1 MKTKTLWLVGV
12 LLLGMAFVA
21 GLSVGRASR
30 KKQMPPETTRVTNLQ
45 NVDIDE
51 ALAACEDELEAFSQ
65 PSPKASATDAMTDEA
80 KRVAAEK
87 AATVEALENALRQC
101 RKSDLLLDAE
111 LCRAADRYGI
121 PLYMVVL
128 HADRQCVDKLGVGD
142 LILKHTEQCADFE
155 AQTDPKQMDIGELSA
170 AEFGS
175 IWDAQRYGKPN
186 ESRGGDHKAN
196 MARYFKRMVAKCRV
210 KFGLPDE

>member
-1 MKTKTLWLVGV
+1 MNTKHSVLVGV
-12 LLLGMAFVA
+12 CLLAVAFGA
-21 GLSVGRASR
+21 GLGVGRAR
-30 KKQMPPETTRVTNLQ
+30 REKPRPPETARVTNPQ

-51 ALAACEDELEAFSQ
+51 ALAACEDEIEALSQ
-65 PSPKASATDAMTDEA
+65 PSPNASAMDAMSDEA
-80 KRVAAEK
+80 KQAVAEK
-87 AATVEALENALRQC
+87 AATVEALENELRQC
-101 RKSDLLLDAE
+101 RKSDLLLDADM
-111 LCRAADRYGI
+111 CRAADRYGI

-128 HADRQCVDKLGVGD
+128 HADRQCVDKLGIGD
-142 LILKHTEQCADFE
+142 LILKHTEQCVDFE
-155 AQTDPKQMDIGELSA
+155 DQTDPKEMDIGELSA

-210 KFGLPDE
+210 KFGLPNE